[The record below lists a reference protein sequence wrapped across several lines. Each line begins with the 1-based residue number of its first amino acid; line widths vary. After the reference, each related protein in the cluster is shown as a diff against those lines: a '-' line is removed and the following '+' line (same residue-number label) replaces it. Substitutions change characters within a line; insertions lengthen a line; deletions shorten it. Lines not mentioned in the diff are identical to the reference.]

1 MTRPSSLKIGPSG
14 VRGVIGE
21 SLTPQLVTSFAAAF
35 GTYCGAGPILVG
47 TDTRPSGEMIKQA
60 AIAGLLSVGCTP
72 VDVGVVPVPALMFH
86 VREAGAFGGIAVG
99 GSHGSLEWNALRF
112 VSSEGLT
119 LRANQ
124 AAELTDLYHQGFY
137 PRVRALDMSDVRTD
151 TTSSARHLGAVTRTV
166 DVERIRAR
174 RFKVAADPGGAT
186 ASAPTL
192 RLLEALGCDV
202 VSADAGADG
211 ALAEHPEPDEASLA
225 GLGDLVRRS
234 GAAVGFAQDAD
245 ADRLVVVDEH
255 GVPLGP
261 DASVVLLVQRWLER
275 KRGPVVVNVST
286 SRMVDDVAARFD
298 CPVYR
303 SRVGEAHVI
312 EAMKEHGAEVGGEGD
327 GGAIVLPVNPCRD
340 SFLAMALILES
351 MAVSELSVGALR
363 AQVPRYSM
371 VRERLLCP
379 ARDIAPSL
387 RLIRSLF
394 GGEQLDLTDG
404 VKVTWPDRW
413 LLARPSATEPVI
425 RLAAEAPT
433 EAEARALVNRVLEVL
448 SPGA

>member
-1 MTRPSSLKIGPSG
+1 MRQPLSLKIGPSG

-47 TDTRPSGEMIKQA
+47 TDTRPSAEMVKQA

-72 VDVGVVPVPALMFH
+72 VDAGVVPLPALMLH
-86 VREAGAFGGIAVG
+86 VREAGAFGGISVS

-112 VSSEGLT
+112 IDAEGLA

-124 AAELTDLYHQGFY
+124 SAELTDLYHQGVY
-137 PRVRALDMSDVRTD
+137 PRVPAAGMSEVRAD
-151 TTSSARHLGAVTRTV
+151 TTSVSRHLRAVTGMV
-166 DVERIRAR
+166 DVELIRSA
-174 RFKVAADPGGAT
+174 RFKVAVDPRGGA
-186 ASAPTL
+186 ASVAVL
-192 RLLEALGCDV
+192 ALLDALGCD
-202 VSADAGADG
+202 AAAINAGAG
-211 ALAEHPEPDEASLA
+211 TPCLPEPDETILA
-225 GLGDLVRRS
+225 ELGGVVRS
-234 GAAVGFAQDAD
+234 AGAHVGFVQDAD
-245 ADRLVVVDEH
+245 ADRLAIVDEH
-255 GVPLGP
+255 GTPLGT
-261 DASVVLLVQRWLER
+261 DATVVLVIQRWLAR
-275 KRGPVVVNVST
+275 HAGPVVASVST
-286 SRMVDDVAARFD
+286 SRMVDDVAAGFG

-312 EAMKEHGAEVGGEGD
+312 EAMKLRGAEVGGEGD
-327 GGAIVLPVNPCRD
+327 GGAIVLQVNPCRD
-340 SFLAMALILES
+340 SFAAMALVLEA
-351 MAVSELSVGALR
+351 MAASGRTAGELM
-363 AQVPRYSM
+363 AQVPRYAM
-371 VRERLLCP
+371 VRERLLCS

-387 RLIRSLF
+387 RVIKDLF
-394 GGEQLDLTDG
+394 RGEPFDLTDG

-433 EAEARALVNRVLEVL
+433 EGEARALVNRVLEAL

>member
-1 MTRPSSLKIGPSG
+1 MRPPQSLKIGPSG

-47 TDTRPSGEMIKQA
+47 TDTRPSGEMMKQA

-72 VDVGVVPVPALMFH
+72 VDAGVVPVPSLMLH
-86 VREAGAFGGIAVG
+86 VREAGARGGLAVG
-99 GSHGSLEWNALRF
+99 GSHGALEWNALRF
-112 VSSEGLT
+112 ISSEGLA

-124 AAELTDLYHQGFY
+124 AAELTDLYHQGVL
-137 PRVRALDMSDVRTD
+137 PRVRAQDMSEVRTD
-151 TTSSARHLGAVTRTV
+151 TTSSALHLAAVTRTV
-166 DVERIRAR
+166 DCERIRAR
-174 RFKVAADPGGAT
+174 RFKVAVDAGGGAAT
-186 ASAPTL
+186 APAL
-192 RLLEALGCDV
+192 RLLEALGCDAV
-202 VSADAGADG
+202 PVDSGAE
-211 ALAEHPEPDEASLA
+211 AIPARPEPDEASLLA
-225 GLGDLVRRS
+225 LGDLVRRS
-234 GAAVGFAQDAD
+234 GAEVGFAQDGD
-245 ADRLVVVDEH
+245 ADRLFVVDEH
-255 GVPLGP
+255 GQSLGP
-261 DASVVLLVQRWLER
+261 DATVVLVVQRWLER
-275 KRGPVVVNVST
+275 RAGPVVVNVST
-286 SRMVDDVAARFD
+286 SRMVDDVAARFGS
-298 CPVYR
+298 PVHR

-312 EAMKEHGAEVGGEGD
+312 EAMREHGAEVGGEGD

-340 SFLAMALILES
+340 SFTALVLVLES
-351 MAVSELSVGALR
+351 MAVSGRSVGALR

-394 GGEQLDLTDG
+394 PGERIDVTDG
-404 VKVTWPDRW
+404 VKVTWADRW
-413 LLARPSATEPVI
+413 LLARPSATDPVI

-433 EAEARALVNRVLEVL
+433 EDEARSLVNRVLEVL